1 MSNRAATD
9 LAFEGFILDLSRG
22 CLRRGDAE
30 IGLRPKSFEVL
41 RTLAQN
47 PGRLL
52 GKEELLSAV
61 WPNVTVTEEA
71 LTHCIS
77 EVRRALNDQDQK
89 IIKTVPKRGYLFAC
103 AVKRPDGHM
112 AEGDAT
118 PSQPQPGA
126 LTVASA
132 RPPRDRDQPSIVIM
146 PFDNLSGHA
155 DGYFVDGV
163 VEEITAALSR
173 VREFFVVAR
182 QSAFTYKGRFV
193 DVREVG
199 RQLDVSYVVE
209 GTVRRS
215 GDRMR
220 ITVQLVDAETR
231 QQLWSGRYEG
241 DTTNIFE
248 FQDRIAAQVAGAIH
262 PALRNAEIELAKS
275 KPPTSLRAYDL
286 VMRAYPK
293 LWAHNRAANDAAIAL
308 LQEAIKIDS
317 AYGRAHA
324 LLAWCH
330 AQNVTYVWSAA
341 PDEDMARAIG
351 EVDAASGSIN
361 DDPTALTAVG
371 AAVSMYGDQE
381 RATAYFERAL
391 ALDPNNAWAWTR
403 LGWAAIYRY
412 EPDRARERFERAMA
426 LSPVD
431 PFAFNMRMGIAVAM
445 AIGDRLPE
453 ALAIVKDVINKHPDA
468 TWCYRQLAAWSAW
481 SRDLETA
488 RWAAQRLLTAQPDFT
503 IERFRALPVARNI
516 PHYAVRMAEGLRLA
530 GLPEK

>member
-9 LAFEGFILDLSRG
+9 LAFEGFILDLSCG
-22 CLRRGDAE
+22 CLRRDEAE
-30 IGLRPKSFEVL
+30 IGLRPKSFELL

-47 PGRLL
+47 AGRLL

-103 AVKRPDGHM
+103 PVKRPDGHM
-112 AEGDAT
+112 GGGDAT
-118 PSQPQPGA
+118 PSQPQLGA
-126 LTVASA
+126 PPVTSA
-132 RPPRDRDQPSIVIM
+132 RPPRDRDQPSVIIM
-146 PFDNLSGHA
+146 PFDNLSGAA
-155 DGYFVDGV
+155 DEYFVDGV

-173 VREFFVVAR
+173 VREFFVIAR

-193 DVREVG
+193 DAREVG

-215 GDRMR
+215 GDRLR
-220 ITVQLVDAETR
+220 ISVQLVDAETR
-231 QQLWSGRYEG
+231 QQLWSDRYEG

-262 PALRNAEIELAKS
+262 PALRNAEIEVAKG
-275 KPPTSLRAYDL
+275 KPPTNLRAYDL

-293 LWAHNRAANDAAIAL
+293 LWGHNRAANNAAIAL
-308 LQEAIKIDS
+308 LQEAIKIDA

-330 AQNVTYVWSAA
+330 AQNVTYIWSPA
-341 PDEDMARAIG
+341 PDGELESTIR
-351 EVDAASGSIN
+351 EVDAACGSI
-361 DDPTALTAVG
+361 DEDPTALTAVG

-391 ALDPNNAWAWTR
+391 ALDPNNAWAWTC
-403 LGWAAIYRY
+403 LGWAGIYRH
-412 EPDRARERFERAMA
+412 ELDRARERFEQAMA

-445 AIGDRLPE
+445 AIRDRLPE
-453 ALAIVKDVINKHPDA
+453 ALTIVRDVINKHPEA

-481 SRDLETA
+481 RGDLKTA
-488 RWAAQRLLTAQPDFT
+488 RWAAQKLLTAQPDFT
-503 IERFRALPVARNI
+503 IERFTALPVARNI
-516 PHYAVRMAEGLRLA
+516 PHYADRMAKG
-530 GLPEK
+530 